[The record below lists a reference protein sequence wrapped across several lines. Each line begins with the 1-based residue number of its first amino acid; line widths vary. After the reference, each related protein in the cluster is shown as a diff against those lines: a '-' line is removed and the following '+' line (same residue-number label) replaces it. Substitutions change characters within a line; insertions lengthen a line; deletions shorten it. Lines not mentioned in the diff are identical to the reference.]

1 MYLTA
6 IIITLIIFKMLKFD
20 MTKKLIGFFLTLLAL
35 LVSIMIFNNYKNG
48 VYKSHKDRVIKT
60 WH

>member
-20 MTKKLIGFFLTLLAL
+20 MTKKLIGFLTLFAL
-35 LVSIMIFNNYKNG
+35 MVSIMIFNNYKNG
-48 VYKSHKDRVIKT
+48 VYKSHKDIDIN
-60 WH
+60 

>member
-20 MTKKLIGFFLTLLAL
+20 MTKKLIGFLTLFAL
-35 LVSIMIFNNYKNG
+35 LVSIMIFNN
-48 VYKSHKDRVIKT
+48 
-60 WH
+60 